1 MPSSGDGTVF
11 GEGIIIKYQFSINF
25 DAKIAP
31 KKLDHRAQPVTTHTL
46 MQAVKIRSWITPSWN
61 DEFFEFQPGNINWK
75 SGKSSEPNLHFGVP
89 AVNFPR
95 LIYHYRQ
102 WFPSDFPLTFQSL
115 YPTKMSPKHH
125 MSPFSP
131 NSVRYSREQP
141 SRSSNQNLLP
151 SSKVRFIFQ
160 RCLWLCCYTSEDN
173 TWPMAKFAGPITTWP
188 SKERIDC
195 LCRLVNRTCTESGL
209 IIMFIII
216 LVITIIIL
224 ILMSHQTGFLTKPE
238 NFLVTTTQVFR
249 LHVVDLHRL
258 CDRKIAAPPATLVT
272 LDESLGVEAGGRL
285 RNVGVIDIYPLLNLQ
300 KWPCIEQALFFDP
313 MAKMAK
319 NHPANASSREI
330 IKAHMAQWS
339 CHVARTSYHL
349 CFEGSKN
356 PLPKHRMRA
365 GWEFVVSLS

>member
-1 MPSSGDGTVF
+1 MISHWLSNRYIPQKCLPNTTCRPSLQT
-11 GEGIIIKYQFSINF
+11 
-25 DAKIAP
+25 
-31 KKLDHRAQPVTTHTL
+31 RCVT
-46 MQAVKIRSWITPSWN
+46 
-61 DEFFEFQPGNINWK
+61 PGNNLPGVATKTSCHLPK
-75 SGKSSEPNLHFGVP
+75 SGS
-89 AVNFPR
+89 
-95 LIYHYRQ
+95 
-102 WFPSDFPLTFQSL
+102 
-115 YPTKMSPKHH
+115 
-125 MSPFSP
+125 
-131 NSVRYSREQP
+131 
-141 SRSSNQNLLP
+141 
-151 SSKVRFIFQ
+151 SSKGVCDCAATPPKTTPGRWPNWLGQ
-160 RCLWLCCYTSEDN
+160 LWRD
-173 TWPMAKFAGPITTWP
+173 W
-188 SKERIDC
+188 KERIDC

-285 RNVGVIDIYPLLNLQ
+285 RNVVVIDIYPLLNLQ